1 MDIILVPLLTILDK
15 IIELYILLVF
25 VSVIM
30 SWLAAFNVINRSN
43 QFVMMISEFLY
54 RITEPVLRQLRRV
67 IPDFGGID
75 LSPVAL
81 ILILYFVQMVIGMI
95 IMKIYLST
103 PPNIV
108 P

>member
-1 MDIILVPLLTILDK
+1 MDIILIPLLTILDK
-15 IIELYILLVF
+15 IIELYILIVF

-67 IPDFGGID
+67 IPNFGGID

>member
-1 MDIILVPLLTILDK
+1 MDIILIPLLTILDK
-15 IIELYILLVF
+15 IIELYILIIF

-30 SWLAAFNVINRSN
+30 SWLMAFNVINNSN

-54 RITEPVLRQLRRV
+54 RITEPALRPLRR
-67 IPDFGGID
+67 IMPNFGGID

-81 ILILYFVQMVIGMI
+81 IFILYFVQMVIGMV
-95 IMKIYLST
+95 IMKIYVSI

-108 P
+108 S

>member
-15 IIELYILLVF
+15 IIELYILIVF

-67 IPDFGGID
+67 IPNFGGID